1 MGRESHPAFHLGLI
15 NTRRIDVYLS
25 GPAVRSNGERLR
37 ITLNLA
43 WWFAP
48 GVGLPVRW
56 SIDEREDDRPGRRY
70 LNDITA
76 LDVLSQ
82 QQAAASR

>member
-1 MGRESHPAFHLGLI
+1 MGRESHPA
-15 NTRRIDVYLS
+15 
-25 GPAVRSNGERLR
+25 
-37 ITLNLA
+37 A

>member
-1 MGRESHPAFHLGLI
+1 M
-15 NTRRIDVYLS
+15 
-25 GPAVRSNGERLR
+25 RSSGERLR